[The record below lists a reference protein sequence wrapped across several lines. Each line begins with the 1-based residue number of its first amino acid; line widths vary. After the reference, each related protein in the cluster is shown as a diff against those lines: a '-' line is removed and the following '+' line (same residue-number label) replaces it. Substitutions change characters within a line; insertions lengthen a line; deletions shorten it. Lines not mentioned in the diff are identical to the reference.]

1 MSLLEVKDLKTYF
14 HIKDGVV
21 KAVDGVS
28 FTLDEGEAIGL
39 VGESGCGKTTTALSI
54 MKLLPTEGRIEG
66 GEILFNGVNL
76 VDKSDE
82 EIRKKR
88 WKDISLIFQ
97 GAMNAFN
104 PVIRVGEQIIEAI
117 RIHEDVSYEEA
128 RKRAGEL
135 FELVEIKR
143 NLIDRYPH
151 EFSGGMKQRA
161 MIAMALA
168 CNPKLVI
175 GDEPTTA
182 LDVMIQ
188 AQILDL
194 LERLRKEMKMSMIL
208 ITHDLSVMAETC
220 DYVAVMYAG
229 KIMEIGRVE
238 KILENPLH
246 PYTEKLIKAFPDI
259 HGEKVMVESIPGV
272 PPNLIEPPS
281 GCRFHDRCHCA
292 MEICKLKEPEVVQ
305 IEDDHKVA
313 CHLRGNR
320 HE

>member
-1 MSLLEVKDLKTYF
+1 MSLLEVKNLKTYF
-14 HIKDGVV
+14 HIKAGVV

-28 FTLDEGEAIGL
+28 FTLDEGKAIGL

-54 MKLLPTEGRIEG
+54 MKLLPPEGRIEG
-66 GEILFNGVNL
+66 GEILFDGVNL
-76 VDKSDE
+76 VNESDE

-104 PVIRVGEQIIEAI
+104 PVIRVGDQIIEAI
-117 RIHEDVSYEEA
+117 RTHEDVSYEEA

-135 FELVEIKR
+135 FELVEIKKD
-143 NLIDRYPH
+143 LIDRYPH

-229 KIMEIGRVE
+229 KIMEIGKVE
-238 KILENPLH
+238 KVLENPLH
-246 PYTEKLIKAFPDI
+246 PYTDKLIKAFPDI

-272 PPNLIEPPS
+272 PPNLIDPPS

-292 MEICKLKEPEVVQ
+292 MEICKIKEPEIIQ

-313 CHLRGNR
+313 CHLRGNC